1 MKKRMEILIRGF
13 RGAGAACGIKRT
25 GKADLALVVSD
36 RPCVS
41 DVVFTRNRVF
51 AAPVA
56 WGKALRNRSAL
67 RGIVVNSGNA
77 NVCDAEGLSAVRATS
92 AAACA
97 AMGIPKD
104 SLLVSSTGVIGV
116 RLPVEKILEALPM
129 LCASL
134 SPKGI
139 RKAGEAI
146 LTTDA
151 FPKSALRKVRI
162 RGGTITLGGI
172 AKGAGM
178 IAPNMGTMLAY
189 VFTDASVRPADLRKA
204 FREAVD
210 LSFNRIVVDGD
221 MSTNDTAAVFA
232 NGASGLPPLAGKDL
246 AMFSEA
252 LRSLLLDLSLMIV
265 GDGEGAT
272 RVVRVEVTGARS
284 DRDAEKAARA
294 VATSPLVKT
303 AVFGADPNW
312 GRIDRRGR
320 RARGYRGRPRADRT
334 VVRGGEGPAAGFSDR
349 PGRRA
354 PRRPEDPE
362 RCIRYRG
369 EPRLGEGSVS
379 SLFLRPQ
386 PRLRPDKRR
395 LPYLRPGS
403 RLTAEPPQEGQVPS
417 YRWMTQRGLPRSGVC
432 SGGRDC
438 VEAESAASGRRSRA

>member
-1 MKKRMEILIRGF
+1 VKKRVEILVRGF

-56 WGKALRNRSAL
+56 WGKGLRSRSAL

-77 NVCDAEGLSAVRATS
+77 NACTGKEGLAAARKTAD
-92 AAACA
+92 AACA
-97 AMGIPKD
+97 ALGLPRNSM
-104 SLLVSSTGVIGV
+104 LVSSTGVIGV
-116 RLPVEKILEALPM
+116 ALPVEKIVAALPG
-129 LCASL
+129 LCASI

-151 FPKSALRKVRI
+151 YPKCALREVRV
-162 RGGTITLGGI
+162 RGGRITLGGI

-221 MSTNDTAAVFA
+221 TSTNDTAAVFA
-232 NGASGLPPLAGKDL
+232 NGACGFSPLAVKDL
-246 AMFSEA
+246 ATFSEA
-252 LRSLLLDLSLMIV
+252 LRSLLLDLALMIV

-272 RVVRVEVTGARS
+272 RVVRVAVTGARS
-284 DRDAEKAARA
+284 GRDAGKAARA

-312 GRIDRRGR
+312 GRVMAAVGR
-320 RARGYRGRPRADRT
+320 
-334 VVRGGEGPAAGFSDR
+334 AGI
-349 PGRRA
+349 A
-354 PRRPEDPE
+354 IDPE
-362 RCIRYRG
+362 RIELSFAGEKVLRRGMKIDRAAERRAAPKIRKETYDIVVDLGLGKGSHHLYFSDLNHDYVRINAGYR
-369 EPRLGEGSVS
+369 
-379 SLFLRPQ
+379 
-386 PRLRPDKRR
+386 
-395 LPYLRPGS
+395 
-403 RLTAEPPQEGQVPS
+403 T
-417 YRWMTQRGLPRSGVC
+417 
-432 SGGRDC
+432 
-438 VEAESAASGRRSRA
+438 